1 MNKIVLAGLVTEEP
15 TFSHEVHG
23 EKFYRFYLSSSRQS
37 GYCDVLMCTVP
48 EIIKNGI
55 NEGNMVKVLGEI
67 RTRNVHEDD
76 KSHLEVTVFVK
87 EVLLYEKDENN
98 VELDGFICKEP
109 VYRETP
115 FGRQITD
122 LIVASNRER
131 NYKSDYIPCIAW
143 GRNAIRTSEFNI
155 GTRVKV
161 SGRLQSREYNKK
173 IDDETYEV
181 RTAYELSAA
190 MVDVVEESEEIDES
204 SN

>member
-23 EKFYRFYLSSSRQS
+23 EKFYRFRLSSSRQS

-143 GRNAIRTSEFNI
+143 GRNAIRTSEFNV

-161 SGRLQSREYNKK
+161 SGRLQSREYNRRLG
-173 IDDETYEV
+173 DETYEV

-190 MVDVVEESEEIDES
+190 MVDAGEESEGEE
-204 SN
+204 

>member
-1 MNKIVLAGLVTEEP
+1 MNKIVLAGLVEEEP
-15 TFSHEVHG
+15 MFSHEVHG
-23 EKFYRFYLSSSRQS
+23 EKFYRFRLLSSRKS
-37 GYCDVLMCTVP
+37 GNCDVLMCTVP

-76 KSHLEVTVFVK
+76 KNHLEITVFVK
-87 EVLLYEKDENN
+87 EVLSYEEDENN

-109 VYRETP
+109 TYRETP

-122 LIVASNRER
+122 LMVASNRE
-131 NYKSDYIPCIAW
+131 YFKSDYIPCIAW
-143 GRNAIRTSEFNI
+143 GRNAIRASEFNV

-161 SGRLQSREYNKK
+161 LGRLQSREYKKK
-173 IDDETYEV
+173 IDDGTYEV
-181 RTAYELSAA
+181 RTAYELSAY
-190 MVDVVEESEEIDES
+190 MIDVVEESGETDES

>member
-55 NEGNMVKVLGEI
+55 SEGNKVKVFGEI

-87 EVLLYEKDENN
+87 EVLAYEKDENN

-143 GRNAIRTSEFNI
+143 GRNAIRTSEFNV

-161 SGRLQSREYNKK
+161 SGRLQSREYNKRLG
-173 IDDETYEV
+173 DETYEV

-190 MVDVVEESEEIDES
+190 MVDAVEESEGEE
-204 SN
+204 

>member
-1 MNKIVLAGLVTEEP
+1 MNKIVLAGTVKDEP

-23 EKFYRFYLSSSRQS
+23 EKFYRFSLLSSRQS
-37 GYCDVLMCTVP
+37 GNCDILMCTVP

-55 NEGNMVKVLGEI
+55 NEGNMVKVFGEI

-76 KSHLEVTVFVK
+76 KNHLEITVFVK
-87 EVLLYEKDENN
+87 DVLSYEEDENN

-109 VYRETP
+109 TYRETP

-122 LIVASNRER
+122 LMVASNRE
-131 NYKSDYIPCIAW
+131 YFKSDYIPCIAW
-143 GRNAIRTSEFNI
+143 GRNAVRASEFNV

-161 SGRLQSREYNKK
+161 LGRLQSREYKKK
-173 IDDETYEV
+173 IDNATYEV
-181 RTAYELSAA
+181 RTAYELSAY
-190 MVDVVEESEEIDES
+190 MIDVVEESEEIDES

>member
-15 TFSHEVHG
+15 IFSHEVHG
-23 EKFYRFYLSSSRQS
+23 EKFYRFRLLSSRKS
-37 GYCDVLMCTVP
+37 GNCDVLMCTVP

-76 KSHLEVTVFVK
+76 KNHIEITVFVK
-87 EVLLYEKDENN
+87 DVLLYEEDENN

-109 VYRETP
+109 TYRETP

-122 LIVASNRER
+122 LMVASNRE
-131 NYKSDYIPCIAW
+131 YFKSDYIPCIAW
-143 GRNAIRTSEFNI
+143 GRNAIRASEFNV

-161 SGRLQSREYNKK
+161 LGRLQSREYKKK
-173 IDDETYEV
+173 IDDGTYEV
-181 RTAYELSAA
+181 RTAYELSAY
-190 MVDVVEESEEIDES
+190 MIDVVEESEETDES

>member
-15 TFSHEVHG
+15 KFSHEVHG
-23 EKFYRFYLSSSRQS
+23 EKFYRFRLLSSRKS
-37 GYCDVLMCTVP
+37 GNCDVLVCIVP

-55 NEGNMVKVLGEI
+55 NEGNMVKVFGEI

-76 KSHLEVTVFVK
+76 KNHLEITVFVK
-87 EVLLYEKDENN
+87 EVLLYEEDENN

-109 VYRETP
+109 TYRETP

-122 LIVASNRER
+122 LMVASNRE
-131 NYKSDYIPCIAW
+131 YFKSDYIPCIAW
-143 GRNAIRTSEFNI
+143 GRNAIRASEFNV

-161 SGRLQSREYNKK
+161 LGRLQSREYKKK
-173 IDDETYEV
+173 IDDGTYEV
-181 RTAYELSAA
+181 RTAYELSSY
-190 MVDVVEESEEIDES
+190 MIDVVEESEEIYES

>member
-1 MNKIVLAGLVTEEP
+1 M
-15 TFSHEVHG
+15 
-23 EKFYRFYLSSSRQS
+23 
-37 GYCDVLMCTVP
+37 
-48 EIIKNGI
+48 
-55 NEGNMVKVLGEI
+55 
-67 RTRNVHEDD
+67 HEDD

-131 NYKSDYIPCIAW
+131 NFKSDYIPCIAW
-143 GRNAIRTSEFNI
+143 GRNAIRASEFNV

-161 SGRLQSREYNKK
+161 LGRLQSREYKKK
-173 IDDETYEV
+173 IDDGTYEV
-181 RTAYELSAA
+181 RTAYELSAY
-190 MVDVVEESEEIDES
+190 MIDVVEESEETDES

>member
-143 GRNAIRTSEFNI
+143 GRNAIRTSEFNV

-161 SGRLQSREYNKK
+161 SGRLQSREYNKRLG
-173 IDDETYEV
+173 DETYEV

-190 MVDVVEESEEIDES
+190 MVDAVEESEGEDE
-204 SN
+204 NND

>member
-23 EKFYRFYLSSSRQS
+23 EKFYRFRLLSSRKS
-37 GYCDVLMCTVP
+37 GNCDVLMCTVP
-48 EIIKNGI
+48 EIMKNGI
-55 NEGNMVKVLGEI
+55 NEGNMVKVFGEI

-76 KSHLEVTVFVK
+76 KNHLEVTVFVK
-87 EVLLYEKDENN
+87 EVLSYEEDENN

-109 VYRETP
+109 TYRETP

-143 GRNAIRTSEFNI
+143 GRNAIRTSEFNV
-155 GTRVKV
+155 GTRVKIL
-161 SGRLQSREYNKK
+161 GRLQSREYKKK

-181 RTAYELSAA
+181 RTAYELSSAV
-190 MVDVVEESEEIDES
+190 VDVVEESEVEE
-204 SN
+204 

>member
-23 EKFYRFYLSSSRQS
+23 ERFYRFYLSSSRQS

-67 RTRNVHEDD
+67 RTRNVHEDE

-98 VELDGFICKEP
+98 VELYGFICKEP

-122 LIVASNRER
+122 LLIASNRER

-143 GRNAIRTSEFNI
+143 GRNAIRTSEFNV

-161 SGRLQSREYNKK
+161 SGRLQSREYNKRLG
-173 IDDETYEV
+173 DETYEE
-181 RTAYELSAA
+181 RTAYELSAS
-190 MVDVVEESEEIDES
+190 MIDVVEESEGEE
-204 SN
+204 

>member
-23 EKFYRFYLSSSRQS
+23 EKFYRFRLLSSRQS
-37 GYCDVLMCTVP
+37 GNCDILLCIVP

-55 NEGNMVKVLGEI
+55 SEGNKVKVFGEI
-67 RTRNVHEDD
+67 RTRNVHEND
-76 KSHLEVTVFVK
+76 KNHLEITVFVK
-87 EVLLYEKDENN
+87 EVLLYEEDENN

-109 VYRETP
+109 TYRETP

-131 NYKSDYIPCIAW
+131 NFKSDYIPCITW
-143 GRNAIRTSEFNI
+143 GRNAIRASEFDV

-161 SGRLQSREYNKK
+161 LGRLQSREYKKK
-173 IDDETYEV
+173 IDDATYEV
-181 RTAYELSAA
+181 RTAYELSAY
-190 MVDVVEESEEIDES
+190 MIDVVEEREETDEN

>member
-15 TFSHEVHG
+15 IFSHEVHG

-55 NEGNMVKVLGEI
+55 NEGNVVKVSGEI

-143 GRNAIRTSEFNI
+143 GRNAIRTSEFDV

-161 SGRLQSREYNKK
+161 SGRLQSREYNKRLG
-173 IDDETYEV
+173 DETYEA
-181 RTAYELSAA
+181 RTAYELSTS
-190 MVDVVEESEEIDES
+190 MIDVVEESEEIDES

>member
-143 GRNAIRTSEFNI
+143 GRNAIRTSEFNV

-161 SGRLQSREYNKK
+161 SGRLQSREYNKRLV
-173 IDDETYEV
+173 DETYEV

-190 MVDVVEESEEIDES
+190 MVDAVEESEGEE
-204 SN
+204 

>member
-15 TFSHEVHG
+15 IFSHEVHG

-67 RTRNVHEDD
+67 RTRNVHEDG

-87 EVLLYEKDENN
+87 EVLLYDKDENN

-173 IDDETYEV
+173 IDDEKYEE
-181 RTAYELSAA
+181 RTAYELSAS
-190 MVDVVEESEEIDES
+190 MIDVVEESEEIDES

>member
-23 EKFYRFYLSSSRQS
+23 EKFYRFRLLSSRKS
-37 GYCDVLMCTVP
+37 GNCDVLMCTVP

-55 NEGNMVKVLGEI
+55 NEGNKVKVLGEI
-67 RTRNVHEDD
+67 RTRNVNEND
-76 KSHLEVTVFVK
+76 KNHLEITVFVK
-87 EVLLYEKDENN
+87 EVLLYDEDENN

-109 VYRETP
+109 TYRETP

-122 LIVASNRER
+122 LMVASNRE
-131 NYKSDYIPCIAW
+131 YFKSDYIPCIAW
-143 GRNAIRTSEFNI
+143 GRNAIRASEFDV

-161 SGRLQSREYNKK
+161 LGRLQSREYKKK
-173 IDDETYEV
+173 IEDETYEV
-181 RTAYELSAA
+181 RTAYELSSY
-190 MVDVVEESEEIDES
+190 MIDVVEESEEMDES

>member
-55 NEGNMVKVLGEI
+55 NEGNMIKVLGEI

-143 GRNAIRTSEFNI
+143 GRNAIRTSEFNV

-161 SGRLQSREYNKK
+161 LGRLQSREYNKK

-181 RTAYELSAA
+181 RIAYELSAA
-190 MVDVVEESEEIDES
+190 MVDVVEESEESDES

>member
-15 TFSHEVHG
+15 IFSHEVHG

-55 NEGNMVKVLGEI
+55 NEGNVVKVSGEI

-87 EVLLYEKDENN
+87 EVLLYEEDENN

-143 GRNAIRTSEFNI
+143 GRNAIRTSEFDV

-161 SGRLQSREYNKK
+161 SGRLQSREYNKRLG
-173 IDDETYEV
+173 DETYEA
-181 RTAYELSAA
+181 RTAYELSTS
-190 MVDVVEESEEIDES
+190 MIDVVEESEEIDES

>member
-15 TFSHEVHG
+15 IFSHEVHG

-67 RTRNVHEDD
+67 RTRNVHEND
-76 KSHLEVTVFVK
+76 KNHLEITVFVK
-87 EVLLYEKDENN
+87 EVLLYEEDENN

-109 VYRETP
+109 TYRETP

-122 LIVASNRER
+122 LMVASNRE
-131 NYKSDYIPCIAW
+131 YFKSDYIPCIAW
-143 GRNAIRTSEFNI
+143 GRNAIRASEFNV

-161 SGRLQSREYNKK
+161 LGRLQSREYKKK
-173 IDDETYEV
+173 IDDETYEI
-181 RTAYELSAA
+181 RTAYELSAS
-190 MVDVVEESEEIDES
+190 MVDVVEESEETDES

>member
-131 NYKSDYIPCIAW
+131 NFKSDYIPCIAW
-143 GRNAIRTSEFNI
+143 GRNAIRASEFNV

-161 SGRLQSREYNKK
+161 LGRLQSREYKKK
-173 IDDETYEV
+173 IDDGTYEV
-181 RTAYELSAA
+181 RTAYELSAY
-190 MVDVVEESEEIDES
+190 MIDVVEESEETDES

>member
-23 EKFYRFYLSSSRQS
+23 EKFYRFSLSSSRMS
-37 GYCDVLMCTVP
+37 GTNDILPCTVS
-48 EIIKNGI
+48 EILKKDIEEGTEIK
-55 NEGNMVKVLGEI
+55 VFGEI

-76 KSHLEVTVFVK
+76 KNHLEITVFVK
-87 EVLLYEKDENN
+87 EVLLYEEDENN

-109 VYRETP
+109 TYRETP

-131 NYKSDYIPCIAW
+131 NFKSDYIPCIAW
-143 GRNAIRTSEFNI
+143 GRNAIRTSELNI
-155 GTRVKV
+155 GTRVKAL
-161 SGRLQSREYNKK
+161 GRLQSREYNKRLG
-173 IDDETYEV
+173 DETYEV

-190 MVDVVEESEEIDES
+190 MVDVVEESEGEE
-204 SN
+204 